1 MATATAKAASSSV
14 KKPAAKNPC
23 RKTPRKYKK
32 RKTKTKTKT
41 TRKIKR
47 TTKKRK
53 TTKRKTTGKKTK
65 GRKGKVSLLFSLND
79 FSPDNR
85 NLDKFVLTLSQT
97 NQILDFSKLKEMAD
111 GNFKSRF
118 DKVGR
123 SSLKG

>member
-14 KKPAAKNPC
+14 KKPAAKNPR

-85 NLDKFVLTLSQT
+85 NLDKYVLTLSQT

-111 GNFKSRF
+111 GNFRF